1 MAQFKKYSSLNTAGS
16 TFFCKISLN
25 RMALNKK
32 RPEYPYL
39 KQRILDA
46 FNRGIFYPETSPLV
60 CSSNSYLRQYFFSVA
75 SVLSMGG
82 SPGLVVMGGR
92 IVGLNPG
99 TVYWMDMTFFTL
111 ICCKNCNNVCLKIPK
126 INEKETRVGPLKSV
140 LSKNAPTLV
149 ALIGITNS
157 HVPSPDPTQCRL
169 PTYLYTYRCVY
180 WPYRK

>member
-1 MAQFKKYSSLNTAGS
+1 
-16 TFFCKISLN
+16 
-25 RMALNKK
+25 MALNKK

-39 KQRILDA
+39 KQSILDA

-99 TVYWMDMTFFTL
+99 TIYWMDMTFFTL

-126 INEKETRVGPLKSV
+126 INQKETRNGPLKSV

-149 ALIGITNS
+149 AFIGIMYLHLIQHNS
-157 HVPSPDPTQCRL
+157 GFQHTCTPTGVSTDHTGNSCRSM
-169 PTYLYTYRCVY
+169 LYGCKR
-180 WPYRK
+180 